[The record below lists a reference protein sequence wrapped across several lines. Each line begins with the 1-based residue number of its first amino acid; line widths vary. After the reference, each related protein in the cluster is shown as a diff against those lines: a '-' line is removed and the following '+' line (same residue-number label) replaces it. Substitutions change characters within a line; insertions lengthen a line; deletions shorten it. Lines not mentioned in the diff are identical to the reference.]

1 MKQKIGRK
9 VYDTENAK
17 EVGKQSIGYFGDS
30 YGFEEVLY
38 RKDDKEF
45 FLFCVGGENSQYPND
60 IIVPMNE
67 ADTKEWLV
75 RVCGADYAEQIFA
88 EEPKK
93 AVAKAAPA
101 KTAAAKTTAAK
112 KPVAKKAST
121 ASKTT
126 TTTKTATAKATATK
140 TASAKT
146 TVTKA
151 TPKTAAAKS
160 TTAKKTSTKK

>member
-101 KTAAAKTTAAK
+101 KTTAAK